1 MSNVISEK
9 QIPSTVTVLVDEQLR
24 EQIATL
30 ARANER
36 SVGAEVR
43 VAIREHL
50 KRTDDETEGA

>member
-1 MSNVISEK
+1 MSNVISGK
-9 QIPSTVTVLVDEQLR
+9 QIPSTVTVLVDEELR

-50 KRTDDETEGA
+50 KRTGDEEDA